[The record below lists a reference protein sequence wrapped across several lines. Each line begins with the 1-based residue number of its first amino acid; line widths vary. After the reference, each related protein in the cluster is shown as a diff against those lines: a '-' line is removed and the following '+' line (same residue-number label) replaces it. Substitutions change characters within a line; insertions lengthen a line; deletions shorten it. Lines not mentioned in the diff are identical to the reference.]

1 MTKRKLLKAFVQTK
15 KTVLGLLAIL
25 SVFVVIVF
33 VLNQMNPV

>member
-15 KTVLGLLAIL
+15 KAVLGLLAIL